1 MFRTTTHY
9 KYWIFD
15 DEDELY
21 RRRQEANHR
30 FIQDNITW
38 LNVKVRKSKRFES
51 ILIDCVKTNSVY
63 SQMKLINIF

>member
-38 LNVKVRKSKRFES
+38 LNVKVRKSKK
-51 ILIDCVKTNSVY
+51 I
-63 SQMKLINIF
+63 

>member
-30 FIQDNITW
+30 FIRNNIT
-38 LNVKVRKSKRFES
+38 LINVKVRFSSIFCFED
-51 ILIDCVKTNSVY
+51 LNLLLFFN
-63 SQMKLINIF
+63 SQMKYRNIS